1 MSEFDDEEYESFEL
15 DGAGRS
21 ADSVKEPADA
31 SDEFDDDLD
40 DDDDFDEVD
49 LEDAADDEIDFVLA
63 AYREDGQPYV
73 QSLGKDL
80 ASDLDELI
88 VQLRRLP
95 GDAGALGFVSLV
107 EEVFVITRVRGQHVQ
122 VLLSDAAA
130 ASDWPIARDVV
141 DYLGEEPLEED
152 DEEGEPIGDLGIVAD
167 LGLSDFDMGAIID
180 NLDLGSVDMLIQIAD
195 KIKLNPQ
202 FRKAAEAAVGGEFSG
217 LSQWDDSMRLAL
229 DQARMAS
236 MHGDVPV
243 GAVAIDQAGS
253 LLAAAGNE
261 REIRHDPTAHAEILV
276 LREASRRLRSWRLT
290 GLTLVVTLEPC
301 TMCAG
306 APGAG
311 SGRTVDLRR
320 IRSEG
325 WCG

>member
-15 DGAGRS
+15 DGASKSAESGSRRS
-21 ADSVKEPADA
+21 GTNEVD
-31 SDEFDDDLD
+31 DELD
-40 DDDDFDEVD
+40 DDDEFDEVD

-80 ASDLDELI
+80 ANDLDELI

-141 DYLGEEPLEED
+141 DYLGEEPLDDEED
-152 DEEGEPIGDLGIVAD
+152 EGEPIGDLGIVAD

-180 NLDLGSVDMLIQIAD
+180 NLDLSSVEMLTEIAE

-202 FRKAAEAAVGGEFSG
+202 FRKAVEAAVG
-217 LSQWDDSMRLAL
+217 
-229 DQARMAS
+229 
-236 MHGDVPV
+236 
-243 GAVAIDQAGS
+243 
-253 LLAAAGNE
+253 
-261 REIRHDPTAHAEILV
+261 
-276 LREASRRLRSWRLT
+276 
-290 GLTLVVTLEPC
+290 
-301 TMCAG
+301 
-306 APGAG
+306 
-311 SGRTVDLRR
+311 
-320 IRSEG
+320 
-325 WCG
+325 

>member
-15 DGAGRS
+15 DGASKR
-21 ADSVKEPADA
+21 ADSA
-31 SDEFDDDLD
+31 SRRSGAGGEFEDELEDDDDLE
-40 DDDDFDEVD
+40 EVD

-80 ASDLDELI
+80 ANDLDELI

-141 DYLGEEPLEED
+141 DYLGEEPLDDE

-180 NLDLGSVDMLIQIAD
+180 NLDLSSVEMLTEIAD

-202 FRKAAEAAVGGEFSG
+202 FRKAAEAAVG
-217 LSQWDDSMRLAL
+217 
-229 DQARMAS
+229 
-236 MHGDVPV
+236 
-243 GAVAIDQAGS
+243 
-253 LLAAAGNE
+253 
-261 REIRHDPTAHAEILV
+261 
-276 LREASRRLRSWRLT
+276 
-290 GLTLVVTLEPC
+290 
-301 TMCAG
+301 
-306 APGAG
+306 
-311 SGRTVDLRR
+311 
-320 IRSEG
+320 
-325 WCG
+325 

>member
-15 DGAGRS
+15 DGASKSAESGSRRS
-21 ADSVKEPADA
+21 GTNEVD
-31 SDEFDDDLD
+31 DELD
-40 DDDDFDEVD
+40 DDEEFDEVD

-80 ASDLDELI
+80 ANDLDELI
-88 VQLRRLP
+88 IQLRRLP

-141 DYLGEEPLEED
+141 DYLGEEPVDDE

-180 NLDLGSVDMLIQIAD
+180 NLDLSSVEMLTEIAE

-202 FRKAAEAAVGGEFSG
+202 FRKAVEAAVG
-217 LSQWDDSMRLAL
+217 
-229 DQARMAS
+229 
-236 MHGDVPV
+236 
-243 GAVAIDQAGS
+243 
-253 LLAAAGNE
+253 
-261 REIRHDPTAHAEILV
+261 
-276 LREASRRLRSWRLT
+276 
-290 GLTLVVTLEPC
+290 
-301 TMCAG
+301 
-306 APGAG
+306 
-311 SGRTVDLRR
+311 
-320 IRSEG
+320 
-325 WCG
+325 

>member
-21 ADSVKEPADA
+21 ASSAGGRANRAE
-31 SDEFDDDLD
+31 ELD
-40 DDDDFDEVD
+40 DELEDDEDFEEVE

-80 ASDLDELI
+80 ANDLDELI

-141 DYLGEEPLEED
+141 DYLGEEHLDDE

-167 LGLSDFDMGAIID
+167 LGLSDFDMGAIVD
-180 NLDLGSVDMLIQIAD
+180 NLELSSVEMLTEIAD
-195 KIKLNPQ
+195 KIKLNPP
-202 FRKAAEAAVGGEFSG
+202 FRKAVEAAVG
-217 LSQWDDSMRLAL
+217 
-229 DQARMAS
+229 
-236 MHGDVPV
+236 
-243 GAVAIDQAGS
+243 
-253 LLAAAGNE
+253 
-261 REIRHDPTAHAEILV
+261 
-276 LREASRRLRSWRLT
+276 
-290 GLTLVVTLEPC
+290 
-301 TMCAG
+301 
-306 APGAG
+306 
-311 SGRTVDLRR
+311 
-320 IRSEG
+320 
-325 WCG
+325 

>member
-15 DGAGRS
+15 DGASKSAESGSRRS
-21 ADSVKEPADA
+21 GTNEVD
-31 SDEFDDDLD
+31 DELD
-40 DDDDFDEVD
+40 DDEEFEVD

-80 ASDLDELI
+80 ANDLDELI

-141 DYLGEEPLEED
+141 DYLGEEPLDDE

-180 NLDLGSVDMLIQIAD
+180 NLDLSSVEMLTEIAE

-202 FRKAAEAAVGGEFSG
+202 FRKAVEAAVG
-217 LSQWDDSMRLAL
+217 
-229 DQARMAS
+229 
-236 MHGDVPV
+236 
-243 GAVAIDQAGS
+243 
-253 LLAAAGNE
+253 
-261 REIRHDPTAHAEILV
+261 
-276 LREASRRLRSWRLT
+276 
-290 GLTLVVTLEPC
+290 
-301 TMCAG
+301 
-306 APGAG
+306 
-311 SGRTVDLRR
+311 
-320 IRSEG
+320 
-325 WCG
+325 

>member
-21 ADSVKEPADA
+21 AASVKEPASTD
-31 SDEFDDDLD
+31 DDFGDDLD

-49 LEDAADDEIDFVLA
+49 LEDAAEDEIDFVLA

-80 ASDLDELI
+80 ANDLDELI

-130 ASDWPIARDVV
+130 ASDWPIARDVA

-152 DEEGEPIGDLGIVAD
+152 EEEGEPIGDLGIVAD

-180 NLDLGSVDMLIQIAD
+180 NLDLSSVDMLIEIAD
-195 KIKLNPQ
+195 KIKLNPE
-202 FRKAAEAAVGGEFSG
+202 FRKAAEAAVGE
-217 LSQWDDSMRLAL
+217 
-229 DQARMAS
+229 
-236 MHGDVPV
+236 
-243 GAVAIDQAGS
+243 
-253 LLAAAGNE
+253 
-261 REIRHDPTAHAEILV
+261 
-276 LREASRRLRSWRLT
+276 
-290 GLTLVVTLEPC
+290 
-301 TMCAG
+301 
-306 APGAG
+306 
-311 SGRTVDLRR
+311 
-320 IRSEG
+320 
-325 WCG
+325 

>member
-21 ADSVKEPADA
+21 ADSVKEPAKTD
-31 SDEFDDDLD
+31 DEFDEDLD

-80 ASDLDELI
+80 ANDLDELI

-141 DYLGEEPLEED
+141 DYLGEEPLED
-152 DEEGEPIGDLGIVAD
+152 DEEEGEPIGDLGIVAD

-180 NLDLGSVDMLIQIAD
+180 NLDLSSVDMLIEIAD

-202 FRKAAEAAVGGEFSG
+202 FRKAAEAAVGE
-217 LSQWDDSMRLAL
+217 
-229 DQARMAS
+229 
-236 MHGDVPV
+236 
-243 GAVAIDQAGS
+243 
-253 LLAAAGNE
+253 
-261 REIRHDPTAHAEILV
+261 
-276 LREASRRLRSWRLT
+276 
-290 GLTLVVTLEPC
+290 
-301 TMCAG
+301 
-306 APGAG
+306 
-311 SGRTVDLRR
+311 
-320 IRSEG
+320 
-325 WCG
+325 